1 MAHGEFSGFGRTI
14 VFYFITIYE
23 YNNVL
28 VPSKSKIKFKKLDF
42 LLNEGM
48 NFLLVFSGIQN

>member
-1 MAHGEFSGFGRTI
+1 MAHGEFSGFERIT

-23 YNNVL
+23 YYNVL
-28 VPSKSKIKFKKLDF
+28 VPSKSKIKLKKLDF